1 MINRIMNIEYKQLY
15 NIIISMINILIC
27 VIVLVFK
34 LYNNTFLGIL
44 LLALNLYM
52 LIKYR
57 KNKLLFF
64 AMIIIVYFNF
74 SFVITKY
81 IGTPIELLQGVYN
94 QISNS
99 DTMTIGITAL
109 IICFSILNIVI
120 GNVNN
125 IDNKPSLQ
133 PSKVTI
139 ANRNK
144 IVLIL
149 QVLLTLILLY
159 HIIAGITHNTTLLEY
174 SIFLF
179 IFAFYYS
186 KGNKTNKIILEILL
200 MFFAIYSLK
209 NGDRISVLQFLL
221 ADFIINYLDKF
232 TIKKMIACLIIGI
245 TIFTFAG
252 VYGDFLEYGQDLKD
266 LSIRYAVD
274 KFMERR
280 MALDTS
286 ISAYF
291 SGLSMIDVSNK
302 YTIEERIKNG
312 IEYFTSYTLLGSKS
326 NYTSLDLEIRKYQIN
341 YGGGLPTCYFYFW
354 GGWLGVVLFSLYLGK
369 LLKIAKEKDNPG
381 KSDYVKLLSIFIVA
395 TIPRWYL
402 YAPTLLFRGVII
414 FSIIYLGI
422 FLLSN
427 VKLNIKYLMQNKK

>member
-232 TIKKMIACLIIGI
+232 TIKK
-245 TIFTFAG
+245 
-252 VYGDFLEYGQDLKD
+252 
-266 LSIRYAVD
+266 
-274 KFMERR
+274 
-280 MALDTS
+280 
-286 ISAYF
+286 
-291 SGLSMIDVSNK
+291 
-302 YTIEERIKNG
+302 
-312 IEYFTSYTLLGSKS
+312 
-326 NYTSLDLEIRKYQIN
+326 
-341 YGGGLPTCYFYFW
+341 
-354 GGWLGVVLFSLYLGK
+354 
-369 LLKIAKEKDNPG
+369 
-381 KSDYVKLLSIFIVA
+381 
-395 TIPRWYL
+395 
-402 YAPTLLFRGVII
+402 
-414 FSIIYLGI
+414 
-422 FLLSN
+422 
-427 VKLNIKYLMQNKK
+427 